1 MSSSSLQP
9 TGPLDILGSIEYN
22 KMPTALLIRGAVSQP
37 APSGSNTVVDVSKSF
52 PTNFLANS
60 IFVITLPSPTLGGML
75 VTRYYSIAS
84 NASNTITIT
93 GAFDVDV
100 PATTPY
106 AIILNMGGGGG
117 GVAQDVNANITQVS
131 GTVQTADDWTARFK
145 ALNDDTVKG
154 LLKSIGDAG
163 TTPTNAPGRTV
174 LGRLLD
180 IYGIVGEI
188 GFLSLYASTSIP
200 LAANGT
206 YTSSTESTSYTG
218 RIVGTVFADVGGTL
232 IIEQS
237 PDNTNWD
244 LQDSY
249 SVQANVGL
257 GFSVEKVA
265 SYARVR
271 YVNGPTAQTVFRL
284 YIYRRLRVI

>member
-1 MSSSSLQP
+1 MSQTPS
-9 TGPLDILGSIEYN
+9 ILGPIDYN
-22 KMPTALLIRGAVSQP
+22 KLPNAMIIKGTVSQTASAGSDTIQDITKNFP
-37 APSGSNTVVDVSKSF
+37 ANLLAGS
-52 PTNFLANS
+52 LL
-60 IFVITLPSPTLGGML
+60 VITLPNPSLGMIPT
-75 VTRYYSIAS
+75 TRYYRIAS
-84 NASNTITIT
+84 NTSNTITIQ
-93 GAFDVDV
+93 GAVFDVDV

-106 AIILNMGGGGG
+106 TIIVLIAGGGGG
-117 GVAQDVNANITQVS
+117 GGGSTNANITQVS

-180 IYGIVGEI
+180 IYGLINEI

-218 RIVGTVFADVGGTL
+218 RIVGTVFADAAGTL

-237 PDNTNWD
+237 PDSTNWD